1 MTSRHSSGSS
11 ARLVQPV
18 WRTFIWFAAL
28 TSFAFQLA
36 AANVEQWG
44 VFELA
49 LSGPTNGNP
58 FVDVELSARF
68 KQGTNTVSVSG
79 FYDGDG
85 IYRVR
90 FSPEIQGQWR
100 YETKSNRRALN
111 HKRGEFTAGAPS
123 PGNHGPV
130 RVTNTFHFAYA
141 DGSPY
146 KQFGTTCYHW
156 VNQTPPVQEQT
167 LQTLAKSPFNK
178 VRFCVINKRYPGK
191 TNETHYPFEA
201 RGTNFNTARFN
212 PAYFQHFERRILD
225 LQKLGI
231 EADLILFH
239 PYDQGGT
246 GFDRMTPQEDD
257 RYLRYVVARFAA
269 YRNVWWSLANE
280 YDFLKHKTE
289 ADWERIGQAVSRAD
303 PFHRLLSIHN
313 GTRIFDQTRPWITH
327 ASIQNG
333 SAVEDANSAGLY
345 RDVWRKPIVYDEIK
359 YEGDHPRRWG
369 QLAGEEL
376 VFRFW
381 NGTVA
386 GTYVGH
392 GETFQTS
399 PEIYW
404 WYKGGTLVGQSPPR
418 LAFLKQVLDDSP
430 AVGIEPIDKWQN
442 PECGGRPFEYYLVY
456 LGRQM
461 PTNWMFR
468 LPKSPFDKSK
478 EGTTVE
484 GMKFSAEVL
493 DTWNMTVTPVPGVF
507 TLGEP
512 DGYFV
517 ADKDARAIELPRLPY
532 QAIRIKR
539 VKE

>member
-1 MTSRHSSGSS
+1 MNRWRTSRHVWFRL
-11 ARLVQPV
+11 ARVV
-18 WRTFIWFAAL
+18 WIPCLAMLACALPLRAAE
-28 TSFAFQLA
+28 AI
-36 AANVEQWG
+36 EQWG
-44 VFELA
+44 VFEIA

-58 FVDVELSARF
+58 FVDVELAARF
-68 KQGTNTVSVSG
+68 TQGINAVSVPG
-79 FYDGDG
+79 FYDGEG
-85 IYRVR
+85 VYRVR
-90 FSPEIQGQWR
+90 FSPETQGRWR
-100 YETKSNRRALN
+100 YETKSNRRALSR
-111 HKRGEFTAGAPS
+111 KRGEFMVGAPL

-130 RVTNTFHFAYA
+130 RVTNMFHFAYA
-141 DGSPY
+141 DGTPY
-146 KQFGTTCYHW
+146 KQLGTTCYHW
-156 VNQTPPVQEQT
+156 VNQTPAVQEQT

-191 TNETHYPFEA
+191 TNESQFPFEA
-201 RGTNFNTARFN
+201 RGTNSDTARFN
-212 PAYFQHFERRILD
+212 PKYFQHFEQRILD
-225 LQKLGI
+225 LQNLGI

-246 GFDRMTPQEDD
+246 GFDRMSAEEDD

-269 YRNVWWSLANE
+269 YRHVWWSLANE

-289 ADWERIGQAVSRAD
+289 ADWERIGQTVARND

-313 GTRIFDQTRPWITH
+313 GTKIFDHTRPWITH

-345 RDVWRKPIVYDEIK
+345 RDVWRKPVVYDEIK
-359 YEGDHPRRWG
+359 YEGDYPRRWG
-369 QLAGEEL
+369 QLTGEEL

-392 GETFQTS
+392 GETFQTA

-418 LAFLKQVLDDSP
+418 LAFLKQVLNDAP
-430 AVGIEPIDKWQN
+430 ADGIEPIDKWQN
-442 PECGGRPFEYYLVY
+442 PEYGGRPFEYYLVY
-456 LGRQM
+456 LGKQT
-461 PTNWMFR
+461 PTNWLFR

-478 EGTTVE
+478 EGATVE
-484 GMKFSAEVL
+484 GMKFTAEVL
-493 DTWNMTVTPVPGVF
+493 DTWNMTVSPVPGVF
-507 TLGEP
+507 TLGKP
-512 DGYFV
+512 AGYFV
-517 ADKDARAIELPRLPY
+517 ADKDAREIELPDRPY

-539 VKE
+539 MKN